1 MTTTN
6 NEIVWKPTRAFQDKS
21 HLRRYM
27 NWLFVKKG
35 IFFRSYE
42 DLWEWSTTDIE
53 DFWESI
59 WHYFQVKPHD
69 IYLSVLLE
77 SKQANGT
84 TQWFTRATLNY
95 TEHVFRQKASDR
107 PACVYLT
114 QEGAVQ
120 EVSWA
125 ELEQDVAALATWL
138 RLHGIGPEKR
148 VMGVLPTT
156 LHAMVAFLATAAVG
170 ATWVSAPVTAPLGVL
185 RRFLQ
190 TTQPSVLITDRDE
203 LYQESI
209 SLDTLHFIHI
219 SEGAYPSRRGSI
231 SWQDIRCI
239 DRKPLEFTPVRFQ
252 SALFSRLVLEK
263 NSLPS
268 VYSHSVGG
276 VLLEQYKLLGL
287 HHAIQPGE
295 RCFWPAAAGDLM
307 WYLVLGT
314 WLVGGVPVLN
324 EKAPE
329 QTETY
334 WQLASK
340 AKVAHLGLTSF
351 LLHSLISEDVST
363 ARFQHLVSVGLLGIE
378 WSAETI
384 QLVQKALQKEPW
396 PISLHTN
403 ETIGSA
409 VLGPNPL
416 VPVHYSYQPTRL
428 LGIKLEEGIW
438 KRPTP
443 ALSEQLSLSLD

>member
-1 MTTTN
+1 MTTTTT
-6 NEIVWKPTRAFQDKS
+6 EIVWKPTRAFQEKS

-42 DLWEWSTTDIE
+42 DLWEWSTTDVE

-69 IYLSVLLE
+69 IYLNVLLE
-77 SKQANGT
+77 SKQASGA

-95 TEHVFRQKASDR
+95 AEHIFRQKTADR

-114 QEGAVQ
+114 QDNAVR

-156 LHAMVAFLATAAVG
+156 LHTMVAFLATAAVG
-170 ATWVSAPVTAPLGVL
+170 ATWVSAPVKAPLEVL
-185 RRFLQ
+185 RSFLQ
-190 TTQPSVLITDRDE
+190 TTQPTVLITDRDE

-209 SLDTLHFIHI
+209 GLDTLHFIHI
-219 SEGAYPSRRGSI
+219 SEGVHPSQRGAVF
-231 SWQDIRCI
+231 WQDIRCI

-252 SALFSRLVLEK
+252 STLYSRLVLE
-263 NSLPS
+263 NDSSPC

-276 VLLEQYKLLGL
+276 ILLEQYKLLGL

-295 RCFWPAAAGDLM
+295 RYCWPAVAGDLM
-307 WYLVLGT
+307 WYLAQGT

-324 EKAPE
+324 EKDSE
-329 QTETY
+329 HTETY
-334 WQLASK
+334 WGLVSK
-340 AKVAHLGLTSF
+340 AKVAHLGLTPF
-351 LLHSLISEDVST
+351 MLHSLASEGIGTV
-363 ARFQHLVSVGLLGIE
+363 RFQHLISVGLVGME

-384 QLVQKALQKEPW
+384 QLVHQTLQKEPW
-396 PISLHTN
+396 PVSLHTD

-409 VLGPNPL
+409 ILGSNPL
-416 VPVHYSYQPTRL
+416 VPVYSSSRPARL
-428 LGIKLEEGIW
+428 LGIKLEGGVW
-438 KRPTP
+438 KQPMP
-443 ALSEQLSLSLD
+443 ALSERVSLSLD